1 MFYAYAKTWWRD
13 YTQISESHEKRI
25 VKVFAQ
31 TEYGMDLPMC
41 SFVRPMRA
49 GRLLDSP
56 RHAARFVSLLA
67 LERDSLGSFSSGR

>member
-1 MFYAYAKTWWRD
+1 M
-13 YTQISESHEKRI
+13 QISESHEKRL

-31 TEYGMDLPMC
+31 TEYGVDLPMC

-56 RHAARFVSLLA
+56 RHVARFVSLLGM
-67 LERDSLGSFSSGR
+67 ERDSLDSIASGRCAISSNSFDL